1 MVNSKLGVCMSTQE
15 CIITDIKNQSNYICF
30 RACSCACH
38 SATVSILQ
46 AKYAKTVFPHCLHVP
61 EEVSLIPKLTF
72 FKWMLKWPNSKASP
86 PPPKWQQ
93 IKFINMQVGVRL
105 VLKCLYLLYKL
116 DEYVSYDNYYY
127 DFECIII

>member
-1 MVNSKLGVCMSTQE
+1 MSTQK

-46 AKYAKTVFPHCLHVP
+46 AKYAKTVFPHSLHVL
-61 EEVSLIPKLTF
+61 EDVSLIPKLTF
-72 FKWMLKWPNSKASP
+72 FKMDIEMAKFQGLP

-93 IKFINMQVGVRL
+93 KKFINMQVGLRL
-105 VLKCLYLLYKL
+105 VWKCLYLLYKL
-116 DEYVSYDNYYY
+116 AEYVSYDNYYY